1 MVSWA
6 DGVALARCMAAASQ
20 PLRSQDI
27 STPCTYSLG
36 PSAILSAD
44 IMSGSLEGDVVK
56 GYTQGVKLNTL
67 ASLNQEQNVLVGIQ
81 QYSQL

>member
-1 MVSWA
+1 MH
-6 DGVALARCMAAASQ
+6 GARAAASE
-20 PLRSQDI
+20 LLHSQDI
-27 STPCTYSLG
+27 STPRTYLLG

-44 IMSGSLEGDVVK
+44 RMSGSLEGDIAK

-67 ASLNQEQNVLVGIQ
+67 SSLNQEQNVLVGIE